1 MLLLAENTANRF
13 TLAAKT
19 GEGPAQLFNDYTTA
33 LQTLSA
39 YLSNGSRTL
48 LAATPKSQH
57 RVPFGR
63 GYGRLLQP
71 SPIDLQYAF
80 DQVKFLLTPSLQNE
94 VMAEN
99 EGLPAID
106 LSNDELSAANFDRVN
121 FGWVSG
127 YLFAIDLRGATLENS
142 QWSSRS
148 DLSRAYLQCADL
160 RYSDFRGADL
170 IDADLSGANVQGAN
184 FTHADLR
191 GVKISYVYG
200 KAKWPARR
208 APKALPQ
215 QRWNPRT
222 CMKDRALWQNAPA
235 VKAASHLAR
244 KHGSHSAAKHSPRSA
259 TRHSSHP
266 AAGRIR

>member
-71 SPIDLQYAF
+71 SPIDLQYAV

-121 FGWVSG
+121 FGWCLG
-127 YLFAIDLRGATLENS
+127 TC
-142 QWSSRS
+142 SRS
-148 DLSRAYLQCADL
+148 IFGVRHL
-160 RYSDFRGADL
+160 RIR
-170 IDADLSGANVQGAN
+170 SGVAG
-184 FTHADLR
+184 
-191 GVKISYVYG
+191 
-200 KAKWPARR
+200 
-208 APKALPQ
+208 
-215 QRWNPRT
+215 RT
-222 CMKDRALWQNAPA
+222 CRGLTC
-235 VKAASHLAR
+235 SAR
-244 KHGSHSAAKHSPRSA
+244 IFATPTSAEA
-259 TRHSSHP
+259 T
-266 AAGRIR
+266 